1 MSRPRQDIKAEAANF
16 LSVLASARLPENSA
30 HSKFAK
36 GRSGRA
42 VVFGMA
48 PNRKASKVGPSRV
61 GGKHPELF
69 GALMLYLRALLP
81 EEEIAKYDS
90 IYIAVDA
97 ATDWHCDKKNI
108 GRSIVTA
115 LGDYTGGEFL
125 MKTTRRLFQ
134 CQKCLKGR
142 KGPEFCRKEELHSD
156 PDGVYA

>member
-1 MSRPRQDIKAEAANF
+1 MTLCSTSSPAVRIHLAGEVSRKPW
-16 LSVLASARLPENSA
+16 P
-30 HSKFAK
+30 
-36 GRSGRA
+36 
-42 VVFGMA
+42 
-48 PNRKASKVGPSRV
+48 
-61 GGKHPELF
+61 
-69 GALMLYLRALLP
+69 P

-115 LGDYTGGEFL
+115 LGDYTGGEL
-125 MKTTRRLFQ
+125 KMKTTRRLFQ
-134 CQKCLKGR
+134 CQICLEGG